1 MEEAEQYRIRLLGRK
16 GEMNDL
22 FEEFK
27 KVEPG
32 LKKDIGQAL
41 NQLKTA
47 VQEAIQKAKDECG
60 AKASAQAASELDL
73 SRPVDERIGHRHP
86 LSQVREEIFR
96 IFGKIG
102 YTVGMDKSIIERLT
116 RLTEEEREI
125 LAGQALR
132 RGDYTLS
139 DKFIVNEKKLLGEG
153 KQLDL
158 RLHTRFV
165 DFPEHG
171 HDYME
176 FMYVY
181 AGSVTHVI
189 DGKRIPLACGDILFL
204 NRHIR
209 HSVLKA
215 GQEDIGINFIVSND
229 FLKQVF
235 RNVRNDPI
243 MSGFLMR
250 NFEQDGE
257 GEYLHFRTRE
267 VFPVRNLLDNLI
279 YALAEEG
286 AADDAVLTQLVSLLF
301 TYLAKYS
308 ATLAEGYRAASPE
321 IRLRQQISAYL
332 EENYPRA
339 TLTDLAERTGYSL
352 EYLSRRIRELF
363 GSSFRGLL
371 IDRRLAAAEQL
382 LLSTDMNVEEVVRA
396 VGYENQSH
404 FHRMF
409 RQRTGKTPRRFRLDK

>member
-1 MEEAEQYRIRLLGRK
+1 MRK
-16 GEMNDL
+16 KLSL
-22 FEEFK
+22 F
-27 KVEPG
+27 
-32 LKKDIGQAL
+32 DIF
-41 NQLKTA
+41 
-47 VQEAIQKAKDECG
+47 
-60 AKASAQAASELDL
+60 S
-73 SRPVDERIGHRHP
+73 
-86 LSQVREEIFR
+86 
-96 IFGKIG
+96 KIG

-215 GQEDIGINFIVSND
+215 GQKDIGINFIVSND

-257 GEYLHFRTRE
+257 GEYLYFSTADC
-267 VFPVRNLLDNLI
+267 FPVRNLTDNLI
-279 YALAEEG
+279 YALAKHTP
-286 AADDAVLTQLVSLLF
+286 DDSAILTQIVSLLF
-301 TYLAKYS
+301 SYLSYYRETLRSGLRVTSPDTRLKQAVSAYISERYPS
-308 ATLAEGYRAASPE
+308 ATLTE
-321 IRLRQQISAYL
+321 
-332 EENYPRA
+332 
-339 TLTDLAERTGYSL
+339 LAGELGYSA
-352 EYLSRRIRELF
+352 EYLSRRIAGLFGKTFRELL
-363 GSSFRGLL
+363 SDERLDEAARLL
-371 IDRRLAAAEQL
+371 KETNLSAAQI
-382 LLSTDMNVEEVVRA
+382 VEA
-396 VGYENQSH
+396 GGYENCSH
-404 FHRMF
+404 FYRTF
-409 RQRTGKTPRRFRLDK
+409 RERYGMTPRSYRRGK